1 MVEGRVSER
10 ERHEIPGKGRRGK
23 PNLWWKDA
31 CRRERDMKYQER
43 EEEGSQ
49 TYGGRTRVG
58 ERET

>member
-1 MVEGRVSER
+1 MKYQER
-10 ERHEIPGKGRRGK
+10 EEEGSQTYDGRTRV
-23 PNLWWKDA
+23 
-31 CRRERDMKYQER
+31 RERDMKYQER